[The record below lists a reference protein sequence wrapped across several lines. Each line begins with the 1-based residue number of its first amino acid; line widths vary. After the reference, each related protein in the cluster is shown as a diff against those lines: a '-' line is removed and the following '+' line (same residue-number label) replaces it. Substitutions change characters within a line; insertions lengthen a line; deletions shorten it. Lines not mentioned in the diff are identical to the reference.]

1 MLKSISPYFVGPS
14 IVTPPKDIWNVTG
27 AQIYLSCEVMGI
39 PTPVL
44 IWNKVRALLGALGTR
59 PT

>member
-1 MLKSISPYFVGPS
+1 M
-14 IVTPPKDIWNVTG
+14 TPPKDIWNVTG

-44 IWNKVRALLGALGTR
+44 IWNKVRALLGAFRAQQT
-59 PT
+59 